1 MTTGILTING
11 RTLEQLGIELQDQG
25 AVWAAPQVNRG
36 ASGVIGRIG
45 ERPSAAAVTP
55 GRTITLTLPLPA
67 SPQTRRAAL
76 DRVLGHLDGLL
87 VLEWS
92 DAPGRVQYGRLERA
106 EVAARFASVAWTL
119 GHLSIPLQIRIDNPA
134 WFDWQA
140 TTIAN
145 VANVDTPMPIGTL
158 PVAPLLRVSQITTGN
173 IVFEY
178 KSITGASLSSLVIT
192 DPVLTSGQELYID
205 CGTDRIFRWTGSAFT
220 QANNLYSSGSF
231 PIIDPGDGQPE
242 FGVFPT
248 LRCNR
253 PFLATYRKT
262 FA

>member
-1 MTTGILTING
+1 MSILTING
-11 RTLEQLGIELQDQG
+11 RTLEQLGLKLADQG
-25 AVWAAPQVNRG
+25 AVWSTGQTDRGSAPVL
-36 ASGVIGRIG
+36 GRIG
-45 ERPSAAAVTP
+45 SRTAPLAASP
-55 GRTITLTLPLPA
+55 GRTLNVTLPLPE
-67 SPQTRRAAL
+67 SPATRRAAL

-92 DAPGRVQYGRLERA
+92 DSPGRVQYGQLERA
-106 EVAARFASVAWTL
+106 NVLARFQSVAWTL
-119 GHLSIPLQIRIDNPA
+119 GHLSIDLQIRIDNPV

-145 VANVDTPMPIGTL
+145 AANVDTPLPIGTL

-173 IVFEY
+173 ITFEY
-178 KSITGASLSSLVIT
+178 KSITGATLSSLVIT
-192 DPVLTSGQELYID
+192 DPVLTTGQELFID
-205 CGTDRIFRWTGSAFT
+205 CGTDRIFRWTGSVFT
-220 QANNLYSSGSF
+220 QANNLYSSGTF

-248 LRCNR
+248 LRCTR

-262 FA
+262 YS